1 MILSLVILND
11 QFLVRSILACLQKKL
26 QDAAS
31 TSDIGCC
38 FIRGIAMIL
47 TEMRLQSQY
56 AKARRRALAY
66 QNQLEEQAR
75 RAAHER
81 RQKAAKD
88 AKAAALAAKAS
99 KVRPPK
105 PYGDH
110 HPHNNNHRGR
120 NGRQVMFEF

>member
-11 QFLVRSILACLQKKL
+11 QFLVRPILTRLQK
-26 QDAAS
+26 AA
-31 TSDIGCC
+31 GCS
-38 FIRGIAMIL
+38 FNFRHWMLFYRGIAMIL

-56 AKARRRALAY
+56 AKARRRAFAY
-66 QNQLEEQAR
+66 QNQLEAEER
-75 RAAHER
+75 RAAYER

-105 PYGDH
+105 PYGGH

>member
-47 TEMRLQSQY
+47 TEMRLQKQY
-56 AKARRRALAY
+56 AQANRNALRF
-66 QNQLEEQAR
+66 QRQLEAQAR
-75 RAAHER
+75 RAEYER
-81 RQKAAKD
+81 RKAAQ
-88 AKAAALAAKAS
+88 AS
-99 KVRPPK
+99 KPRHIGRSSSK
-105 PYGDH
+105 PRSSGGSYSV
-110 HPHNNNHRGR
+110 NRGIKSNR
-120 NGRQVMFEF
+120 IDCTGRKKSKK

>member
-75 RAAHER
+75 RAEYER
-81 RQKAAKD
+81 RQAAQ
-88 AKAAALAAKAS
+88 AS
-99 KVRPPK
+99 KPRQLNCTSKPRSSGSSSYSVSGGVRS
-105 PYGDH
+105 
-110 HPHNNNHRGR
+110 NHIDCTGR
-120 NGRQVMFEF
+120 KKFK